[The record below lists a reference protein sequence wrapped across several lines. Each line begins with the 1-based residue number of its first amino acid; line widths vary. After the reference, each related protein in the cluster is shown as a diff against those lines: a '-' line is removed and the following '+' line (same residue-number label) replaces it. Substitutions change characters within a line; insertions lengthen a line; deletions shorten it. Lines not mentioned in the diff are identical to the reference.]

1 MRLKFSSIVV
11 LFVVI
16 FIAKISFDNM
26 NNVQANE
33 VQSPSKIQR
42 VSLK

>member
-1 MRLKFSSIVV
+1 MRLKFSSIVI

-16 FIAKISFDNM
+16 FIAKISYDNM

-33 VQSPSKIQR
+33 VKSPQTFAR
-42 VSLK
+42 VK